1 MRPRFGRFRV
11 GSHSLPLGRPR
22 SREKDPSAGP
32 AQARRDD
39 GYALVAAVTSVLAF
53 AYIAFQV
60 LAADEGGIGAVSAR
74 IGQAKLSAAADAGIY
89 FAVHALANPDRGARW
104 SLDGRPH
111 DLDFAGDQL
120 TIVVEDERGKA
131 PLAGLNDAQARAL
144 FAGGGA
150 TGDRLDA
157 LVTEF
162 RNWQQ
167 DQDTTSEPATPSDEP
182 VRHGP
187 FRTVGELIGL
197 KDMDPALLAKIA
209 PAVTTFFEET
219 GPFTP
224 EHATPLA
231 IATMNADIEE
241 AETSD
246 EQGGGLTP
254 PPSPTEE
261 LGPDDFLQGHT
272 VTVRV
277 TARDRGGARTH
288 RMAIVELTGDRQK
301 PFWIRYVE

>member
-1 MRPRFGRFRV
+1 MRP
-11 GSHSLPLGRPR
+11 S
-22 SREKDPSAGP
+22 SATESGGP
-32 AQARRDD
+32 ALRRARREE

-74 IGQAKLSAAADAGIY
+74 ITQAKLSAAADAGIY

-111 DLDFAGDQL
+111 DLDYAGDAV
-120 TIVVEDERGKA
+120 TIVLEDERGKA
-131 PLAGLNDAQARAL
+131 PLSGLNDSQARAL

-150 TGDRLDA
+150 TGERLDA

-162 RNWQQ
+162 HSWQTE
-167 DQDTTSEPATPSDEP
+167 DEATADAPVAASGQP
-182 VRHGP
+182 VRHGS
-187 FRTVGELIGL
+187 FRTVGELIDL
-197 KDMDPALLAKIA
+197 KDMDPALLARIA

-231 IATMNADIEE
+231 VAAMNADIEE
-241 AETSD
+241 AEGSD
-246 EQGGGLTP
+246 QQGGLTP
-254 PPSPTEE
+254 TSQTAEE
-261 LGPDDFLQGHT
+261 LGPDDNLQGHT

-277 TARDRGGARTH
+277 TARDHSGARTH
-288 RMAIVELTGDRQK
+288 RMAIVELTGDPQR
-301 PFWIRYVE
+301 PFWVRYVE

>member
-1 MRPRFGRFRV
+1 M
-11 GSHSLPLGRPR
+11 
-22 SREKDPSAGP
+22 
-32 AQARRDD
+32 
-39 GYALVAAVTSVLAF
+39 VAAVTSVLAF

-74 IGQAKLSAAADAGIY
+74 IAQAKLSAAADAGIY
-89 FAVHALANPDRGARW
+89 FAVHTLANPDRGSRW

-120 TIVVEDERGKA
+120 TIVLEDERGKA

-150 TGDRLDA
+150 TGERLDA

-162 RNWQQ
+162 RDWQTEEDTSSGAAPAPA
-167 DQDTTSEPATPSDEP
+167 DQP

-197 KDMDPALLAKIA
+197 KDMDPTLLARIA

-224 EHATPLA
+224 QHATPLA
-231 IATMNADIEE
+231 VAAMNADIEE
-241 AETSD
+241 AEAAD
-246 EQGGGLTP
+246 EPGAGAAP
-254 PPSPTEE
+254 SSPTEE
-261 LGPDDFLQGHT
+261 LPDDNLQGHT

-277 TARDRGGARTH
+277 TAQDGSGARTH
-288 RMAIVELTGDRQK
+288 RMAIVELTGDPQK

>member
-1 MRPRFGRFRV
+1 MRRRTGLVRI
-11 GSHSLPLGRPR
+11 GSRPLSLGRPR
-22 SREKDPSAGP
+22 VRGDERGP
-32 AQARRDD
+32 GRTQRDA

-89 FAVHALANPDRGARW
+89 FAVHALANRDRGARW
-104 SLDGRPH
+104 PLDGQPH
-111 DLDFAGDQL
+111 DLDFAGDEL
-120 TIVVEDERGKA
+120 TIVLEDERGKA

-150 TGDRLDA
+150 TGERLDD

-162 RNWQQ
+162 RDWQTQ
-167 DQDTTSEPATPSDEP
+167 DDTANGAGPPSDEP

-197 KDMDPALLAKIA
+197 KDMDPTLLAKIA

-224 EHATPLA
+224 EHASPLA
-231 IATMNADIEE
+231 VAAMNADIQE
-241 AETSD
+241 AEASG
-246 EQGGGLTP
+246 EQGALAP
-254 PPSPTEE
+254 PPSPAEE
-261 LGPDDFLQGHT
+261 LGPDDNLQGHT
-272 VTVRV
+272 ITVRV
-277 TARDRGGARTH
+277 TARGPGGAKTH
-288 RMAIVELTGDRQK
+288 RMAIVELTGDSQK